1 MTSIALIDD
10 HPMLTNTLGAWLEA
24 TGRISVAGTAKNLTE
39 ARTLIESLD
48 PLPHII
54 ILDISVGK
62 EDGLAFIPQLKKIC
76 AKRKENT
83 PGILV
88 CTMHEDPFI
97 VKLAM
102 DLGAAAYVAKS
113 AESGEILAAIDKILS
128 GDTYVSHKSGTQEQQ
143 KTVPALTR
151 RENEIAALVKQ
162 SLTTGQIAGRL
173 SISIRTV
180 EFHLANIYQKTGVS
194 SREELFRL

>member
-1 MTSIALIDD
+1 MTSIVLIDD
-10 HPMLTNTLGAWLEA
+10 HPMLTNTLGAWLTA
-24 TGRISVAGTAKNLTE
+24 TGRFTVAGTAGNLTE
-39 ARTLIESLD
+39 ARSLMERLD

-54 ILDISVGK
+54 ILDISLSK
-62 EDGLAFIPQLKKIC
+62 DDGLTFIPQLKKIC

-113 AESGEILAAIDKILS
+113 AESGEILAAIDALLAGK
-128 GDTYVSHKSGTQEQQ
+128 TYHSPQNEMQ
-143 KTVPALTR
+143 KPIPPALTR
-151 RENEIAALVKQ
+151 REKEIISLVKQ
-162 SLTTGQIAGRL
+162 TLSNLQIAQRQNM
-173 SISIRTV
+173 SVRTV
-180 EFHLANIYQKTGVS
+180 EKHLEHIYSKLNVK
-194 SREELFRL
+194 SREALIRL